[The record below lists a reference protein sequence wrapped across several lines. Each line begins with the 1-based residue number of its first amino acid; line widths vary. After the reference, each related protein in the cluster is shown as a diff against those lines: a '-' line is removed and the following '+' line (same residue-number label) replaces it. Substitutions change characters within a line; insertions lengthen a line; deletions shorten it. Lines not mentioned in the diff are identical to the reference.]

1 MDVNRERL
9 LKDLRQVVRQ
19 TQALLEA
26 GGDKLGGTREAVA
39 KHLESARDSLV
50 ELEHDLEKGA
60 RRTIRRVDH
69 YAEDNPWQVAGL
81 GLVVGLVLG
90 AVLGLAAGQRRD

>member
-9 LKDLRQVVRQ
+9 LKDLRQVVGQ

-26 GGDKLGGTREAVA
+26 GGDKLGGAREAVA
-39 KHLESARDSLV
+39 THLESARGSLLD
-50 ELEHDLEKGA
+50 LEHDLERGA
-60 RRTIRRVDH
+60 RRAVRRVDH

-81 GLVVGLVLG
+81 ALVVGLVLG
-90 AVLGLAAGQRRD
+90 AVLGLSAGQRRD